1 MSTRKIVAAAV
12 SVAIVA
18 STFAMFQA
26 SSQVRFSTTVQ
37 ATSIAEDGR
46 PVTRLAPVTVLAS
59 PLPDATVGNLD
70 IGSGA
75 PQSGLAL
82 PSLDSGSQ
90 MSMPYYSFATNLQS
104 IIKE

>member
-1 MSTRKIVAAAV
+1 MSTRKIVAAAAA
-12 SVAIVA
+12 VAIVA
-18 STFAMFQA
+18 SSFSLFQA
-26 SSQVRFSTTVQ
+26 SSRVRYSTTVQ
-37 ATSIAEDGR
+37 ASSIAEDGR

-59 PLPDATVGNLD
+59 PLPDVSVGNLD
-70 IGSGA
+70 IGSGT

-82 PSLDSGSQ
+82 PSLDRGSP